1 MRTICGFLIL
11 LLIGCDARDSSGPL
25 PEASSGNLLSEGE
38 LRFFGE
44 SADSGTLA
52 WTDSKTFRLVGDG
65 RGYAYTRESY
75 RDFTL
80 RLEFRW
86 LNVESLAE
94 EARSEANT
102 GVLLFISGEETI
114 WPRCLEVQGKWTDL
128 GQIKSNARD
137 VKVAASEDD
146 AARRRA
152 RKPVG
157 QWNTLEIVARDGAVR
172 STLNGV
178 AIAASEATA
187 LREGPIGFQLERF
200 DVEFRNVEIQAD

>member
-1 MRTICGFLIL
+1 MRMIGVL
-11 LLIGCDARDSSGPL
+11 LALVLVGCEARETAGPL
-25 PEASSGNLLSEGE
+25 PEAGSGVLLSEGE

-44 SADSGTLA
+44 SADSGTLKWVDA
-52 WTDSKTFRLVGDG
+52 RTFRLVGDG

-86 LNVESLAE
+86 PDVESLAD

-102 GVLLFISGEETI
+102 GVLLFITGEPTI
-114 WPRCLEVQGKWTDL
+114 WPRCLEVQGKWTEL

-146 AARRRA
+146 AARQRA
-152 RKPVG
+152 RKPLG

-178 AIAASEATA
+178 EIAASEATQ

-200 DVEFRNVEIQAD
+200 NVEFRNVEIQAD